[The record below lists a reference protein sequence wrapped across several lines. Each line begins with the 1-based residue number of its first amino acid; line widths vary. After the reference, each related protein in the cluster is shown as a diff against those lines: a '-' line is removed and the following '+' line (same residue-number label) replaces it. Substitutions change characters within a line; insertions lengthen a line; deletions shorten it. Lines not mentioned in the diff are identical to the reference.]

1 MFNLFRNE
9 LLKLSKKLSTWAMVV
24 ITAVVIL
31 GIMGIS
37 SWVDRTTDTPPWKD
51 SVAKEITVI
60 DQQLAAPTITADDR
74 QELKEQKMILQ
85 HRLDKQIA
93 PLSGV
98 EEQIVDSYGFS
109 SFISLMAVI
118 VAAGIV
124 ASEFSQ
130 GTIKMLLTRPVRRW
144 KILTSKFLAV
154 AYFSL
159 LLTIFAFV
167 ITWIAS
173 LIFYDFS
180 GGSILEVKNGQ
191 VVEVSYLL
199 KAVWLN
205 FLAYLDVLIIASFAF
220 AIGSIFRSNSLAIGI
235 SIFLMFT
242 GSQISFFL
250 AKYDIV
256 KYILFSHSFTQIGT
270 GQSFFEGIT
279 TGLSVTVMLA
289 YFILF
294 LVLSF
299 LAFTKRDVTA

>member
-167 ITWIAS
+167 VTWIAS